1 MSGFFK
7 LHGGEKMT
15 QNDYINETI
24 RFCQNL
30 TQLKY
35 DEHNDKVVKGFV
47 RENLEKIDIDFT
59 LQESSTKKGCI
70 RKILSLATILC
81 TCEKDSEDD
90 KKTKQEMAKALAEL
104 SKVSARVSEERKEKR
119 ADSKL
124 TKMLAA
130 M

>member
-1 MSGFFK
+1 
-7 LHGGEKMT
+7 MT